1 MWFSWEV
8 ESGGRNS
15 MGMLHLTP
23 GLSHSKS
30 SGKHGGVSHIGE
42 TPCDGSEGELEE
54 EEEV

>member
-1 MWFSWEV
+1 
-8 ESGGRNS
+8 

-23 GLSHSKS
+23 GLSHSKR